1 MIIDDTKEIE
11 VVPTKTVKTKTT
23 KKATKKIKEVNSD
36 IDFEEII
43 SSNTIV
49 DALDEYGNPIKIL
62 EIKNDLPR
70 EIFKSFCI
78 YMNKNKIGSYK
89 RGKGFVLKNME
100 MVASVTTTI
109 YATELLETFANGV
122 LF

>member
-1 MIIDDTKEIE
+1 
-11 VVPTKTVKTKTT
+11 
-23 KKATKKIKEVNSD
+23 
-36 IDFEEII
+36 
-43 SSNTIV
+43 
-49 DALDEYGNPIKIL
+49 
-62 EIKNDLPR
+62 
-70 EIFKSFCI
+70 
-78 YMNKNKIGSYK
+78 MNKNKIGSYK